1 MNSLTEQNLACIEY
15 RTAFDL
21 LIRIPLFSVIPV
33 EAIKVLACLCHSEK
47 FAVGEIVFYQNEIDD
62 HAYYILDGEAEL
74 LLRTEESE
82 QKIRGF
88 VEGDFIGGLSLIA
101 PMEQLFS
108 LRAKTDLICLAFSAD
123 DFQKTLR
130 QFPEASV
137 EILKEIASEVFQWE
151 YRLLHGQGKLCPK
164 CKGSTGV
171 TVLYVK
177 NFHAL
182 RDVKTSGAA
191 PPSFPRLG
199 ARVAPQRCPILR
211 TGGGH
216 FSMEILDQTKS
227 D

>member
-15 RTAFDL
+15 RTALDL
-21 LIRIPLFSVIPV
+21 LIRIPFFSVIPV
-33 EAIKVLACLCHSEK
+33 EAIKVLGCLCQSEK
-47 FAVGEIVFYQNEIDD
+47 FAVGEIVFHQNEIDD

-88 VEGDFIGGLSLIA
+88 VQGDFIGGLSLIA
-101 PMEQLFS
+101 PMERLFS

-123 DFQKTLR
+123 DFQKTLS
-130 QFPEASV
+130 QFPEAAV

-151 YRLLHGQGKLCPK
+151 YRLLHGQGKLCLK
-164 CKGSTGV
+164 CMGSTGV
-171 TVLYVK
+171 TLLYMK

-191 PPSFPRLG
+191 HAVNIHPLPRLAVPG
-199 ARVAPQRCPILR
+199 DLKEARY
-211 TGGGH
+211 
-216 FSMEILDQTKS
+216 
-227 D
+227 